1 MVPPIAY
8 LIAAILLVLGTAVA
22 WIGRQKIFQHA
33 RPLNDQECTDDM
45 ETVMSTALSVTPS
58 SNITTTTTTTTTIN
72 TTSTTTIPSPTPR
85 PSSSRRKVRKDRAT
99 TPPRHSHAM
108 TTSVHTSLLAES
120 MATTTNVETHTA
132 DAHSTARKA
141 ITPEPTISAEGI
153 SSADHKPVQKSAAK
167 IDEKSLG
174 RLNVVT
180 RVKPASAPRIEPSP
194 VSPNGKWIEIPRR
207 SSPKPTLKQVPDHE
221 NEKPPRQYSPA
232 KEHHQ
237 PPTQRYNSNKPLQH
251 ISSAR
256 RQAAKISHSRNFSS
270 PPQMP
275 RQRHV
280 PVPVVPHRPYSPS
293 PSRSPPQTPPPSY
306 ESVINE
312 TNVRTPPGLSPSA
325 SPHPIKPAFVTPSPP
340 LGLAAA
346 AISEPVQ
353 QWSPFSGLDINLYS
367 TSPPTPIGNHVH
379 SHRRTSSTVS
389 ARSYLQQRT
398 QLSRTDD
405 DHGDGEAFSLFDRRF
420 SSVIGT

>member
-33 RPLNDQECTDDM
+33 RPLDEQEYTDDM
-45 ETVMSTALSVTPS
+45 ETVMSTAVSVMPS
-58 SNITTTTTTTTTIN
+58 SNNTTTTPTTAN
-72 TTSTTTIPSPTPR
+72 TTSTTTIPSPNPR
-85 PSSSRRKVRKDRAT
+85 PASSRRKGRKDRAT

-108 TTSVHTSLLAES
+108 TTSVHTPLLAEP

-132 DAHSTARKA
+132 DAHSNVRKT
-141 ITPEPTISAEGI
+141 ITPESTISAESI
-153 SSADHKPVQKSAAK
+153 TSADQKPVQKSAAK
-167 IDEKSLG
+167 IDEKSFG

-180 RVKPASAPRIEPSP
+180 RIKPASAPRNEPSP

-207 SSPKPTLKQVPDHE
+207 SSPKPTPKQVPDHE
-221 NEKPPRQYSPA
+221 NEKPPRHYSPA

-237 PPTQRYNSNKPLQH
+237 PPTQRYHSNKPLQH
-251 ISSAR
+251 VSSAR
-256 RQAAKISHSRNFSS
+256 RQAAKISHSRTFSS

-280 PVPVVPHRPYSPS
+280 PVVVPHRPYSPS

-312 TNVRTPPGLSPSA
+312 TSVRTPPGLSPSA
-325 SPHPIKPAFVTPSPP
+325 SPHAIKPAFVTPSPP
-340 LGLAAA
+340 LGLAAAA

-398 QLSRTDD
+398 QQSRTDD